1 MKIKVLFFAGCQD
14 AVGKKETEI
23 DIEEGTTVERLLD
36 KILRDYPVLEP
47 LRKNLMLA
55 VNTEYVSSD
64 TVLQDGDEFAFI
76 PPVSGGQDV

>member
-23 DIEEGTTVERLLD
+23 DAEEGTTVERFLD
-36 KILRDYPVLEP
+36 KILRDYPALEP
-47 LRKNLMLA
+47 LKKNLMLA

-64 TVLQDGDEFAFI
+64 TVLRDGDELAFI
-76 PPVSGGQDV
+76 PPVSGGRNV